1 MSTSTGTRTGQESDV
16 TALLDAP
23 PAVSSTWTP
32 PRVNLLPPEVFARRA
47 VRTVQRGAV
56 AATAGVLLLVAAAW
70 GVASAQTSGEQ
81 QRLDAA
87 NARVQALQAEQARYA
102 AAPQVIKQVDAAEAA
117 RALAMGQDVAWYSYV
132 DSLTRAL
139 PAGAWLAEVQTAVTP
154 AAASGAAATPA
165 SSLGSVSIS
174 AKSLNYEDVA
184 AYLDALAALPGVAD
198 AYLTSSTQD
207 DSSGTPV
214 VTFSVTAEVTAA
226 ALSHR
231 YDQDGD

>member
-1 MSTSTGTRTGQESDV
+1 MSTSTGSRSDQAADV

-23 PAVSSTWTP
+23 PAVISTWTP
-32 PRVNLLPPEVFARRA
+32 PRVNLLPTEVFARRA
-47 VRTVQRGAV
+47 VRAVQRGAV
-56 AATAGVLLLVAAAW
+56 AATAGVLLLVAVAW
-70 GVASAQTSGEQ
+70 GVASAQTASEQ
-81 QRLDAA
+81 ERLDAA
-87 NARVQALQAEQARYA
+87 NARVQALQAEQSQYA
-102 AAPQVIKQVDAAEAA
+102 DAPRIIKQVEAAEAA
-117 RALAMGQDVAWYSYV
+117 RAQAMGQDVAWYSYV

-139 PAGAWLAEVQTAVTP
+139 PAGAWLSEVQTATAPV
-154 AAASGAAATPA
+154 AASGAAGTAA
-165 SSLGSVSIS
+165 SSIGSVSIS

-207 DSSGTPV
+207 DSTGTPV
-214 VTFSVTAEVTAA
+214 VTFSMTAQITAD